1 MYILV
6 TYDVNTQMPE
16 GQKRLRK
23 VARLCMDYGQRVQ
36 NSVFECVLTEV
47 QVVQLRDRISSI
59 IDKKTDSVRFYFMG
73 KNWKQHIEHIGVET
87 GLDVTETLI
96 I

>member
-1 MYILV
+1 MFVLI
-6 TYDVNTQMPE
+6 TYDVNTETRE
-16 GQKRLRK
+16 GRKRLSS
-23 VARLCMDYGQRVQ
+23 VAKECKNYGHRVQ
-36 NSVFECVLTEV
+36 SSVFECVLTEV

-59 IDKKTDSVRFYFMG
+59 IDKKTDSVRFYFIG